1 MTTEIR
7 ELLIRAVGI
16 LEGLLFTAQDGA
28 SDSLEHVVKHIEK
41 LLGEDN
47 ND

>member
-1 MTTEIR
+1 MTIEIR
-7 ELLIRAVGI
+7 ELLIRTAGI

-28 SDSLEHVVKHIEK
+28 GDALELVVKHIEK
-41 LLGEDN
+41 LLWEDN